1 MIRHS
6 AAGYNSHQQDVV
18 NKTFM
23 TLMGIESLTSKNLPG
38 YPSGMDISTWPKDKD
53 TGLTYIRFNWTTPG
67 NKRNTE
73 FLQQIFAN
81 IRSMGAQRVPT
92 AKLPLSQISDDDL
105 KNKIKQR
112 FTYIGILPRNASQG
126 DDLASNES
134 SAVSQSRKN
143 AEDNVVRDEHQQS

>member
-73 FLQQIFAN
+73 FL
-81 IRSMGAQRVPT
+81 P
-92 AKLPLSQISDDDL
+92 
-105 KNKIKQR
+105 
-112 FTYIGILPRNASQG
+112 
-126 DDLASNES
+126 
-134 SAVSQSRKN
+134 
-143 AEDNVVRDEHQQS
+143 